1 MVIMAVTSLLIDID
15 GVLYVSGTAIA
26 GAEDAIAYLMES
38 GRSFRFVSNT
48 TRKSRRTISTHLE
61 AMGIHIPESMI
72 FTPPLAAA
80 DYMKSTGRTRCHLI
94 GTPDI
99 ATEIQHQGITL
110 DSREVDYV
118 VVGDAGDGFS
128 YEQMNFA
135 FRLLLDGAMLLALEK
150 DRYWMGRDGLL
161 LSAGPFVA
169 ALEYAS
175 GISAEI
181 IGKPSPR
188 FFRLALDAMDAAAE
202 ESAMIGDDIVTDIG
216 GAMALGMKGIL
227 VRTGKFRPEAVA
239 GSGIK
244 PTQVIDSIAALREI
258 C

>member
-1 MVIMAVTSLLIDID
+1 MKGWA
-15 GVLYVSGTAIA
+15 
-26 GAEDAIAYLMES
+26 
-38 GRSFRFVSNT
+38 F
-48 TRKSRRTISTHLE
+48 
-61 AMGIHIPESMI
+61 HIPESMI

-80 DYMKSTGRTRCHLI
+80 DYMKARGRTRCHLL

-99 ATEIQHQGITL
+99 ATEFRDQGITL
-110 DSREVDYV
+110 DGDEVDYV

-128 YEQMNFA
+128 YEQMNRA

-175 GISAEI
+175 GKSAEI
-181 IGKPSPR
+181 IGKPSPG
-188 FFRLALDAMDAAAE
+188 FFRLALDSMDALPGE
-202 ESAMIGDDIVTDIG
+202 TAMIGDDIVTDIG
-216 GAMALGMKGIL
+216 GAMAFGMKGIL

-239 GSGIK
+239 ASGIK
-244 PTQVIDSIAALREI
+244 PTRVIDSIAAIREI

>member
-1 MVIMAVTSLLIDID
+1 MAVTSLLIDID
-15 GVLYVSGTAIA
+15 GVLYVSDTAIA
-26 GAEDAIAYLMES
+26 GAENAIAYLMES
-38 GRSFRFVSNT
+38 GRRFRLVSNT
-48 TRKSRRTISTHLE
+48 TRKSRKTISTHLE
-61 AMGIHIPESMI
+61 GMGFHIPESMI

-80 DYMKSTGRTRCHLI
+80 DYMKSRGRTRCHLL

-99 ATEIQHQGITL
+99 AGELRYQGITL
-110 DSREVDYV
+110 DGDEVDYV
-118 VVGDAGDGFS
+118 VVGDAGDGFT
-128 YEQMNFA
+128 YEQMNCA

-175 GISAEI
+175 GKSAEV
-181 IGKPSPR
+181 IGKPSPQ
-188 FFRLALDAMDAAAE
+188 FFRLALDSMDAVPG
-202 ESAMIGDDIVTDIG
+202 ESAMIGDDILTDIG

-227 VRTGKFRPEAVA
+227 VRTGKFRPDVLA
-239 GSGIK
+239 GAGVK
-244 PTQVIDSIAALREI
+244 PTRVIDSIAAIREI